1 MVGIHDGGRGKSGK
15 NVLTGDIEAREKSSR
30 GRIAVNE
37 GGEDMGTVLD
47 YNPEGEKEIRY
58 GGQVVKVEAEDWS
71 WCEMELRGETSVSIF
86 SASVYGSPTL

>member
-47 YNPEGEKEIRY
+47 YSAEGEEEIRY
-58 GGQVVKVEAEDWS
+58 RGQVVKVEAEDWS
-71 WCEMELRGETSVSIF
+71 WREMEL
-86 SASVYGSPTL
+86 